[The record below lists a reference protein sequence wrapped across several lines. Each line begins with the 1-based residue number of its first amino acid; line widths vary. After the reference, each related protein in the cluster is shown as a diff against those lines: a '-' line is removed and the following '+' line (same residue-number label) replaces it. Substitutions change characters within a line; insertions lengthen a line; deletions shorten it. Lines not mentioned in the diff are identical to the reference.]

1 MRVGDTWPMFMWPVG
16 FAAAAINIAML
27 PREGLPAWMIKST
40 IRWANAAIASGI
52 AFVVLVFLYYV
63 VSPWN
68 FIGKA
73 DPIGGEAGYEQV
85 VDRAQAELQKTG
97 ATWIATTDYR
107 TYAMLRWYFND
118 RVPVIQINERGRF
131 LGFRDPGMNSIRG
144 HTGLY
149 VAREPD
155 NTSPLWASTTA
166 VREPLERVERSWR
179 GIVMDTYAL
188 EKLTGWTPE
197 LSPPPDSPLYRWR
210 VLAGDLD
217 LPDAPARASRVC
229 RPRVWPRPSRN
240 ERRILRM
247 FVRIAALAL
256 SVCAIALPASAAD
269 YPDHAIKMIVP
280 FAAGGGTDV
289 LARIIAQNLNSKWGQ
304 PVVVENQPGASG
316 AIGTR
321 AVMKAPPDGYT
332 LLMASTG
339 ALMAV
344 SGSAD
349 ADGPFDVNKV
359 LSPIVVA
366 AAPPYLLVVSPT
378 LPVNS
383 TADLIRLAKEKP
395 EGLTFG
401 SSGVG
406 AASHLSGLL
415 FASATGIK
423 MLHIPYKGTGPAVT
437 DLLGGRIDMMFAPG
451 PVVQQFVQSGQLK
464 ALGVTDT
471 QRSKFYPDIPTVAE
485 TVPGYESV
493 GWFGLLAPPNTPPE
507 IVKALNE
514 VIVAA
519 MQTQEFRDH
528 LATLGAEPKPQTP
541 EEFGRYINAD
551 VAKWSKLVKDN
562 DVQLPGGK

>member
-1 MRVGDTWPMFMWPVG
+1 
-16 FAAAAINIAML
+16 ML
-27 PREGLPAWMIKST
+27 
-40 IRWANAAIASGI
+40 
-52 AFVVLVFLYYV
+52 F
-63 VSPWN
+63 
-68 FIGKA
+68 
-73 DPIGGEAGYEQV
+73 
-85 VDRAQAELQKTG
+85 
-97 ATWIATTDYR
+97 
-107 TYAMLRWYFND
+107 
-118 RVPVIQINERGRF
+118 
-131 LGFRDPGMNSIRG
+131 
-144 HTGLY
+144 
-149 VAREPD
+149 
-155 NTSPLWASTTA
+155 
-166 VREPLERVERSWR
+166 
-179 GIVMDTYAL
+179 
-188 EKLTGWTPE
+188 
-197 LSPPPDSPLYRWR
+197 
-210 VLAGDLD
+210 
-217 LPDAPARASRVC
+217 
-229 RPRVWPRPSRN
+229 
-240 ERRILRM
+240 
-247 FVRIAALAL
+247 RIAALAL
-256 SVCAIALPASAAD
+256 SIGAIALPATAAN
-269 YPDHAIKMIVP
+269 YPDHTIRMIVP

-321 AVMKAPPDGYT
+321 AAMKAVPDGYT

-344 SGSAD
+344 SAGAD
-349 ADGPFDVNKV
+349 GDGPFDVDKF

-378 LPVNS
+378 LPVAS

-423 MLHIPYKGTGPAVT
+423 LLHVPYKGTGPAVT

-451 PVVQQFVQSGQLK
+451 PVVQQFVASGQLK
-464 ALGVTDT
+464 ALGVTDVK
-471 QRSKFYPDIPTVAE
+471 RSKFYPDIPPVAE

-493 GWFGLLAPPNTPPE
+493 GWFGLLAPPHTPPE
-507 IVKALNE
+507 IVKQLNE

-519 MQTQEFRDH
+519 MATQEFRDH

-541 EEFGRYINAD
+541 DEFGRYINAD

>member
-1 MRVGDTWPMFMWPVG
+1 MF
-16 FAAAAINIAML
+16 F
-27 PREGLPAWMIKST
+27 R
-40 IRWANAAIASGI
+40 IAS
-52 AFVVLVFLYYV
+52 
-63 VSPWN
+63 
-68 FIGKA
+68 
-73 DPIGGEAGYEQV
+73 
-85 VDRAQAELQKTG
+85 
-97 ATWIATTDYR
+97 
-107 TYAMLRWYFND
+107 
-118 RVPVIQINERGRF
+118 
-131 LGFRDPGMNSIRG
+131 
-144 HTGLY
+144 
-149 VAREPD
+149 
-155 NTSPLWASTTA
+155 
-166 VREPLERVERSWR
+166 
-179 GIVMDTYAL
+179 
-188 EKLTGWTPE
+188 
-197 LSPPPDSPLYRWR
+197 
-210 VLAGDLD
+210 
-217 LPDAPARASRVC
+217 
-229 RPRVWPRPSRN
+229 
-240 ERRILRM
+240 
-247 FVRIAALAL
+247 LAL
-256 SVCAIALPASAAD
+256 SACALALPASAAD

-316 AIGTR
+316 GIGTR

-359 LSPIVVA
+359 LSPIAVA
-366 AAPPYLLVVSPT
+366 AAPPYLLVVSPA

-383 TADLIRLAKEKP
+383 TADLIRYAKQKP

-437 DLLGGRIDMMFAPG
+437 DLLGGRIDMMFGPG

-471 QRSKFYPDIPTVAE
+471 QRSKFYPDVPTVADG
-485 TVPGYESV
+485 VPGYESV
-493 GWFGLLAPPNTPPE
+493 GWFGLLAPPNTPPA
-507 IVKALNE
+507 IIKQLNE

-528 LATLGAEPKPQTP
+528 RTREVASPYLRSKILA
-541 EEFGRYINAD
+541 AD
-551 VAKWSKLVKDN
+551 SGSLKILLRRQEQQKTSRGTRRQQDAD
-562 DVQLPGGK
+562 

>member
-1 MRVGDTWPMFMWPVG
+1 
-16 FAAAAINIAML
+16 ML
-27 PREGLPAWMIKST
+27 L
-40 IRWANAAIASGI
+40 
-52 AFVVLVFLYYV
+52 
-63 VSPWN
+63 
-68 FIGKA
+68 
-73 DPIGGEAGYEQV
+73 
-85 VDRAQAELQKTG
+85 
-97 ATWIATTDYR
+97 
-107 TYAMLRWYFND
+107 
-118 RVPVIQINERGRF
+118 
-131 LGFRDPGMNSIRG
+131 
-144 HTGLY
+144 
-149 VAREPD
+149 
-155 NTSPLWASTTA
+155 
-166 VREPLERVERSWR
+166 
-179 GIVMDTYAL
+179 
-188 EKLTGWTPE
+188 
-197 LSPPPDSPLYRWR
+197 
-210 VLAGDLD
+210 
-217 LPDAPARASRVC
+217 
-229 RPRVWPRPSRN
+229 
-240 ERRILRM
+240 
-247 FVRIAALAL
+247 RIAALAL
-256 SVCAIALPASAAD
+256 SFCAIAPPVLAAD
-269 YPDHAIKMIVP
+269 YPDHAIKIIVP

-344 SGSAD
+344 SSGAD
-349 ADGPFDVNKV
+349 ADGAFDVNKV

-383 TADLIRLAKEKP
+383 TADLVRLAKEKP

-423 MLHIPYKGTGPAVT
+423 LLHIPYKGTGPAVT

-451 PVVQQFVQSGQLK
+451 PVVQQFVASGQIR
-464 ALGVTDT
+464 ALGVTDI
-471 QRSKFYPDIPTVAE
+471 QRSRFYPDIPAVAE
-485 TVPGYESV
+485 AVPGYESV
-493 GWFGLLAPPNTPPE
+493 GWFGLLAPPQTPPE
-507 IVKALNE
+507 IVRQINE

-519 MQTQEFRDH
+519 MGTPEFRDH

>member
-1 MRVGDTWPMFMWPVG
+1 
-16 FAAAAINIAML
+16 ML
-27 PREGLPAWMIKST
+27 L
-40 IRWANAAIASGI
+40 
-52 AFVVLVFLYYV
+52 
-63 VSPWN
+63 
-68 FIGKA
+68 
-73 DPIGGEAGYEQV
+73 
-85 VDRAQAELQKTG
+85 
-97 ATWIATTDYR
+97 
-107 TYAMLRWYFND
+107 
-118 RVPVIQINERGRF
+118 
-131 LGFRDPGMNSIRG
+131 
-144 HTGLY
+144 
-149 VAREPD
+149 
-155 NTSPLWASTTA
+155 
-166 VREPLERVERSWR
+166 
-179 GIVMDTYAL
+179 
-188 EKLTGWTPE
+188 
-197 LSPPPDSPLYRWR
+197 
-210 VLAGDLD
+210 
-217 LPDAPARASRVC
+217 
-229 RPRVWPRPSRN
+229 
-240 ERRILRM
+240 
-247 FVRIAALAL
+247 RIAALAL
-256 SVCAIALPASAAD
+256 SFCAIAPPVLAAD
-269 YPDHAIKMIVP
+269 YPDHAIKIIVP

-344 SGSAD
+344 SSGAD
-349 ADGPFDVNKV
+349 ADGAFDVNKV

-383 TADLIRLAKEKP
+383 TADLVRLAKEKP

-415 FASATGIK
+415 FGSATGIK
-423 MLHIPYKGTGPAVT
+423 LLHIPYKGTGPAVT

-451 PVVQQFVQSGQLK
+451 PVVQQFVASGQLK
-464 ALGVTDT
+464 ALGVTDI
-471 QRSKFYPDIPTVAE
+471 QRSRFYPDIPAVAE
-485 TVPGYESV
+485 AVPGYESV
-493 GWFGLLAPPNTPPE
+493 GWFGLLAPPQTPPE
-507 IVKALNE
+507 IVRQINE

-519 MQTQEFRDH
+519 MGTPEFRDH

>member
-1 MRVGDTWPMFMWPVG
+1 MTATSD
-16 FAAAAINIAML
+16 
-27 PREGLPAWMIKST
+27 
-40 IRWANAAIASGI
+40 
-52 AFVVLVFLYYV
+52 
-63 VSPWN
+63 
-68 FIGKA
+68 
-73 DPIGGEAGYEQV
+73 
-85 VDRAQAELQKTG
+85 VDRENKMLVR
-97 ATWIATTDYR
+97 IA
-107 TYAMLRWYFND
+107 
-118 RVPVIQINERGRF
+118 
-131 LGFRDPGMNSIRG
+131 
-144 HTGLY
+144 
-149 VAREPD
+149 
-155 NTSPLWASTTA
+155 
-166 VREPLERVERSWR
+166 
-179 GIVMDTYAL
+179 
-188 EKLTGWTPE
+188 
-197 LSPPPDSPLYRWR
+197 
-210 VLAGDLD
+210 VLALSIGAL
-217 LPDAPARASRVC
+217 AQPARAEY
-229 RPRVWPRPSRN
+229 P
-240 ERRILRM
+240 ER
-247 FVRIAALAL
+247 
-256 SVCAIALPASAAD
+256 
-269 YPDHAIKMIVP
+269 AIKMIVP

-289 LARIIAQNLNSKWGQ
+289 IARIIAQNLNSKWGQ

-344 SGSAD
+344 SGGAD

-378 LPVNS
+378 LPVKS
-383 TADLIRLAKEKP
+383 TADLVRLAKEKP

-423 MLHIPYKGTGPAVT
+423 LLHIPYKGTGPAVT

-464 ALGVTDT
+464 ALGVPDT
-471 QRSKFYPDIPTVAE
+471 QRSKFYRDVPTVAE
-485 TVPGYESV
+485 SGAPGYESV
-493 GWFGLLAPPNTPPE
+493 GWFGLLAPAGTPPE
-507 IVKALNE
+507 IVKQINQA
-514 VIVAA
+514 IVAA
-519 MQTQEFRDH
+519 METREFRDH

>member
-1 MRVGDTWPMFMWPVG
+1 MF
-16 FAAAAINIAML
+16 
-27 PREGLPAWMIKST
+27 R
-40 IRWANAAIASGI
+40 IAS
-52 AFVVLVFLYYV
+52 
-63 VSPWN
+63 
-68 FIGKA
+68 
-73 DPIGGEAGYEQV
+73 
-85 VDRAQAELQKTG
+85 
-97 ATWIATTDYR
+97 
-107 TYAMLRWYFND
+107 
-118 RVPVIQINERGRF
+118 
-131 LGFRDPGMNSIRG
+131 
-144 HTGLY
+144 
-149 VAREPD
+149 
-155 NTSPLWASTTA
+155 
-166 VREPLERVERSWR
+166 
-179 GIVMDTYAL
+179 
-188 EKLTGWTPE
+188 
-197 LSPPPDSPLYRWR
+197 
-210 VLAGDLD
+210 
-217 LPDAPARASRVC
+217 
-229 RPRVWPRPSRN
+229 
-240 ERRILRM
+240 
-247 FVRIAALAL
+247 LAL
-256 SVCAIALPASAAD
+256 SVCALALPASAAD

-316 AIGTR
+316 GIGTR

-359 LSPIVVA
+359 LSPIAVA
-366 AAPPYLLVVSPT
+366 AAPPYLLVVSPA

-383 TADLIRLAKEKP
+383 TADLIRYAKQKP

-415 FASATGIK
+415 FASATGTK

-471 QRSKFYPDIPTVAE
+471 RRSKFYLDVPTVADG
-485 TVPGYESV
+485 VPGYESV
-493 GWFGLLAPPNTPPE
+493 GWFGLLAPPNTPPA
-507 IVKALNE
+507 IIRQLNE

-551 VAKWSKLVKDN
+551 VAKWSRLVKDN